1 MSPLTLR
8 RYRAERLLRDDFVA
22 LRAQVLASVRHRLR
36 CGHAE
41 LDEGDLEAC
50 YGMAWQ
56 GLYGAVLDG
65 QEIANPVGWL
75 VLVTYRRAIEEHRA
89 NERLRRLREEVGAG
103 ESEPDLAAQLD
114 DRRRLRALFAGM
126 RGRLDT
132 REREAATLCYLQG
145 LSRPEAAARMGLSET
160 QMRRLMDGRG
170 AGRPGV
176 AGKVG
181 TLVQTIASGSW
192 CEEQA
197 SPMRA
202 FAYGVLDPA
211 GERHALA
218 VAHCEECPACRAYVV
233 SLRGL
238 AAVLPPALSPFGL
251 VAHLL
256 GGGASVG
263 GSAQAAGAGLA
274 GGGSAVGGSA
284 VGGSAV
290 GGSVVGGWAL
300 AGSSVGKLAVGC
312 MLALSLSAGCVALES
327 GGAGAA
333 APHRHH
339 RIAASHARARRASLP
354 PATSTAGQ
362 LRAQV
367 NAVASAPSPAA
378 AAAHEFGPEQALA
391 RSASSRPLT
400 GGASATAARE
410 LAPRGAGSAMN
421 GSESKSTSPAAR
433 EAAREFGP
441 G

>member
-22 LRAQVLASVRHRLR
+22 LRVQVLASVRHRLR
-36 CGHAE
+36 CGRVE
-41 LDEGDLEAC
+41 LDESDLEAC
-50 YGMAWQ
+50 YAMAWQ

-89 NERLRRLREEVGAG
+89 NELRRRLREEVRAG
-103 ESEPDLAAQLD
+103 ELEPDLAAQLD

-126 RGRLDT
+126 RGRLDA
-132 REREAATLCYLQG
+132 REREAAMLCYLQG

-181 TLVQTIASGSW
+181 TLVQTIAAGSW
-192 CEEQA
+192 CDEQA
-197 SPMRA
+197 SLMRA

-218 VAHCEECPACRAYVV
+218 LAHCEECPACRAYVA

-238 AAVLPPALSPFGL
+238 AAVLPPVLSPFGIA
-251 VAHLL
+251 AHLL
-256 GGGASVG
+256 AGANSGSTQLAGAGAATG
-263 GSAQAAGAGLA
+263 GSAAA
-274 GGGSAVGGSA
+274 
-284 VGGSAV
+284 
-290 GGSVVGGWAL
+290 GGWAL
-300 AGSSVGKLAVGC
+300 AGTSAGKLAVGC
-312 MLALSLSAGCVALES
+312 VLSLSVGVGCVALV
-327 GGAGAA
+327 GGRAGATP
-333 APHRHH
+333 PHPHH
-339 RIAASHARARRASLP
+339 RAAASHAHRHRAALATAAVNV
-354 PATSTAGQ
+354 PA
-362 LRAQV
+362 AQSE
-367 NAVASAPSPAA
+367 APASAPAPPAA
-378 AAAHEFGPEQALA
+378 SAVREFGPEQALA
-391 RSASSRPLT
+391 RHPALSVGPRSLA

-410 LAPRGAGSAMN
+410 LAPRGAGSATN
-421 GSESKSTSPAAR
+421 GSESKSTSPTAR
-433 EAAREFGP
+433 EAAREFAP